1 LDLADVRFMDSTA
14 LGVLIGVD
22 RRLASDERLA
32 LAQAGREVLR
42 VLELSGLAA
51 GFRIF
56 PTREAALSYLTL
68 DRAEHRQSS
77 VPPLTADAALLLGI
91 ASTAMPFAQSVEEQA
106 ERWLRAL
113 RRHGESGAVLASL
126 GVTESPVSR
135 LEEGGRADSLPPVEA
150 DPVDIVSEHAGILA
164 AQRAAAKIATTD
176 VLVAVMHVY
185 GEVFDRVLE
194 AHGVKRDELA
204 ARLDRSDRA
213 EAESA
218 L

>member
-1 LDLADVRFMDSTA
+1 
-14 LGVLIGVD
+14 
-22 RRLASDERLA
+22 
-32 LAQAGREVLR
+32 
-42 VLELSGLAA
+42 
-51 GFRIF
+51 
-56 PTREAALSYLTL
+56 
-68 DRAEHRQSS
+68 
-77 VPPLTADAALLLGI
+77 
-91 ASTAMPFAQSVEEQA
+91 
-106 ERWLRAL
+106 
-113 RRHGESGAVLASL
+113 VLASL